1 MTHSSVYLESGV
13 LTFNGTFIVETV
25 GFLLML
31 LFLARVP
38 LPFLGIPK
46 PVFPWIIDIA
56 EARQRQITAKLQ
68 EAEQAR
74 AEAEARLKEA
84 DSKLVEARKPADAVL
99 EGANRSGEQ
108 LRADLRQ
115 KADLEYQRIVDS
127 ASRDIEVERE
137 RALQGARD
145 QVAGLVV
152 AATEKVIGETL
163 DEPKHRRLIDRA
175 IEEVAR
181 GDSRRG
187 RSGSRRH
194 REVGGRRY
202 GDRRE
207 PPRPGPTAAPP
218 R

>member
-1 MTHSSVYLESGV
+1 MTHLYLEAGV
-13 LTFNGTFIVETV
+13 LTINGTFIVETV

-56 EARQRQITAKLQ
+56 EARQREITAKLQ
-68 EAEQAR
+68 EAEQTRAD
-74 AEAEARLKEA
+74 AEAKLKEA
-84 DSKLVEARKPADAVL
+84 ELKLADARKTADTVI

-115 KADLEYQRIVDS
+115 KAEAEYQRILDS
-127 ASRDIEVERE
+127 AQRDIEVERD
-137 RALQGARD
+137 RALQSARD

-163 DEPKHRRLIDRA
+163 DEPKHRRLIERA
-175 IEEVAR
+175 IEEVAS
-181 GDSRRG
+181 GD
-187 RSGSRRH
+187 
-194 REVGGRRY
+194 GRR
-202 GDRRE
+202 
-207 PPRPGPTAAPP
+207 
-218 R
+218 